1 MVLEVEV
8 KQAVAAQALGSLASL
23 VGQVSSVGG
32 PLASVWWRNVAYWV
46 HGHKLRQVEQLPPV
60 QQAQAK
66 RVGLCTMQQHELWCR
81 PYNMS
86 GVSTSLKSCWTTR
99 HVFSGLKPVV
109 YYDRG
114 ILQYQFETYTA
125 I

>member
-1 MVLEVEV
+1 GPSSRRT
-8 KQAVAAQALGSLASL
+8 GSPATSTECK
-23 VGQVSSVGG
+23 S
-32 PLASVWWRNVAYWV
+32 WRLDVRWV